1 MSPIKDWNRPND
13 SAWKCPGFEFGGTPY
28 LIDMNKQS
36 ALARFKRIAWK
47 PLVTDQE
54 GRPDASKFSGMPW
67 LNGAEEWP
75 KCPNCHNHLQLF
87 LQLNLSELPAVLL
100 GEFGDG
106 IIQLFYCTSQNP
118 QCEVECEAFF
128 PFAKSVVVRLIRKE
142 NKPSVVAIPVIENLL
157 PPRLIIG
164 WQEDYDYPN
173 WEEGDSL
180 GIDMDEIEWEQL
192 SDEGF
197 PRSGDKLGGWPYWI
211 QGVEYPDC
219 PDCGDPMRLVF
230 QIDSNDNLPIE
241 FGDVG
246 CGHITQCETHKERL
260 AFGWACG

>member
-1 MSPIKDWNRPND
+1 
-13 SAWKCPGFEFGGTPY
+13 
-28 LIDMNKQS
+28 MNKEP

-54 GRPDASKFSGMPW
+54 GRQDASEFSGIPW
-67 LNGAEEWP
+67 LNGEEGWP
-75 KCPNCHNHLQLF
+75 SCPNCHKHLQLL

-118 QCEVECEAFF
+118 HCEVECEAFF
-128 PFAKSVVVRLIRKE
+128 PFSKSVLIRLIPKE
-142 NKPSVVAIPVIENLL
+142 NEPSVVPIPSIEDLF
-157 PPRLIIG
+157 PPRLITG
-164 WQEDYDYPN
+164 WQETDDYPN
-173 WEEGDSL
+173 WEEGTSL
-180 GIDMDEIEWEQL
+180 GIEMEEMKWEQL

-197 PRSGDKLGGWPYWI
+197 PVSGDKLGGWPHWI
-211 QGVEYPDC
+211 QGIEYPVC
-219 PDCGDPMRLVF
+219 PDCGDRMRLVF

-241 FGDVG
+241 FGDIG
-246 CGHITQCETHKERL
+246 CGHITQCKTHKERL

>member
-1 MSPIKDWNRPND
+1 METAFAVLR
-13 SAWKCPGFEFGGTPY
+13 FEFGYTPY

-36 ALARFKRIAWK
+36 TLARFKRIAWK

-54 GRPDASKFSGMPW
+54 GRQDGSKFSGMPW
-67 LNGAEEWP
+67 LNGTEEWP
-75 KCPNCHNHLQLF
+75 RCPNCHKHLQLF
-87 LQLNLSELPAVLL
+87 LQLNLYDLPTVLL

-106 IIQLFYCTSQNP
+106 IIQLFYCTSRDP
-118 QCEVECEAFF
+118 HCEVECEAFF
-128 PFAKSVVVRLIRKE
+128 PFAKSVIVRLIPKE
-142 NKPSVVAIPVIENLL
+142 NKPSVVAIPAIEDLL
-157 PPRLIIG
+157 PPRSIIG
-164 WQEDYDYPN
+164 WQENYDYPN
-173 WEEGDSL
+173 WEEGNSL
-180 GIDMDEIEWEQL
+180 GIEMDEIEWEQL

-197 PRSGDKLGGWPYWI
+197 PRSGDKLGGWPHWI

-219 PDCGDPMRLVF
+219 PDCGDRMRLVF